1 MLLLSAIFTE
11 SGPEAE
17 AARREAAEP
26 QKEVK
31 KHPILLSRSPESIKG
46 SRMDALFIFVCLGL
60 AFYKGSKHIKNDMP
74 SRLNPKAYKVPDA
87 FRKLYDFVIG
97 KGGL

>member
-1 MLLLSAIFTE
+1 ME
-11 SGPEAE
+11 NGREAE
-17 AARREAAEP
+17 AARREDAEP

-31 KHPILLSRSPESIKG
+31 KHPIHLSRSPEGIKG
-46 SRMDALFIFVCLGL
+46 SRMDALFIFMCLGL
-60 AFYKGSKHIKNDMP
+60 TFYKGSKDIKNDMT

-87 FRKLYDFVIG
+87 FRKLYDFVIV